1 MHQAQIKTD
10 DSIDFGALLEASF
23 EEQKEV
29 QRGDILSGTILAID
43 KQGIIIDLGQKRDGV
58 IPRGEVE
65 AVGSDHPFEV
75 GQHVTVMVVRPED
88 QDGNLLVSVHQAR
101 ALKDWDAA
109 RTQME
114 SGELY
119 QGQVIAAN
127 HGGLIVPFG
136 DLRGFVPASHVLN
149 VPRGLD
155 DEARAQHLSQYV
167 GKEISLKIIE
177 VNPARRRLVLSQR
190 EAQKESRDAAKDQLL
205 ANLKVGDTVHG
216 HVSSLRDFGAFID
229 IGGADGLVHVSEL
242 AWRRVRHPNEILS
255 VGMEVD
261 AYVLQLDRDG
271 RRIGLSLKR
280 LERNPWVTIEERYKV
295 GQDVEGTV
303 SRVVSFGAFV
313 ELEDGIEALL
323 HQSHMGTDDSA
334 SIEEMF
340 KAGDTISAVVI
351 SLEPDRQRMG
361 LSLKDALDMAQA
373 AVADEHDHDEVA
385 EVEADA
391 V

>member
-1 MHQAQIKTD
+1 MHQILSTTD
-10 DSIDFGALLEASF
+10 DMLDFGAMLDESF

-43 KQGIIIDLGQKRDGV
+43 KQGIIIDLGLKRDGV
-58 IPRGEVE
+58 ISRGEVE
-65 AVGSDHPFEV
+65 AMGDDNPFQM
-75 GQHVTVMVVRPED
+75 GQRVTVMVIRPED
-88 QDGNLLVSVHQAR
+88 HDGNLVVSVHQAR

-109 RTQME
+109 HTLME
-114 SGELY
+114 SGEMY
-119 QGQVIAAN
+119 QGTVMAAN

-136 DLRGFVPASHVLN
+136 DLRGFVPASHVVN

-155 DEARAQHLSQYV
+155 DEGRAHYLTQFV

-177 VNPARRRLVLSQR
+177 VNPSRRRLVLSQR
-190 EAQKESRDAAKDQLL
+190 EAQKESRDAAKDRLL
-205 ANLKVGDTVHG
+205 ENLTIGDTVHG
-216 HVSSLRDFGAFID
+216 RVSSLRDFGAFID

-242 AWRRVRHPNEILS
+242 AWRRVRHPNEVLT

-261 AYVLQLDRDG
+261 AFVLQLDRAG

-280 LERNPWVTIEERYKV
+280 LADNPWTTIEDRYHI
-295 GQDVEGTV
+295 GQEVEGTV

-313 ELEDGIEALL
+313 EFEDGIEALL
-323 HQSHMGTDDSA
+323 HQSHMGVDAPPTV
-334 SIEEMF
+334 EEGF
-340 KAGDTISAVVI
+340 RPGEIVSAVII

-361 LSLKDALDMAQA
+361 LALKGALDAEDLPA
-373 AVADEHDHDEVA
+373 LDEVA
-385 EVEADA
+385 DA